1 MEGNLMEIDMSKAEE
16 FANWFSGIDVDVIE
30 TSANVRKFFKQD
42 YPKLM
47 RVAGVGNSF
56 LKSPVIT
63 DEPKAPSFGNNLEE
77 RIVKRVYAQETLERV
92 IEALNAI
99 RDESKQ
105 ILIAVYADDL
115 SAWEICERLG
125 CEETQYRVKK
135 RKAENEFAD
144 AFETCCPWWKDLHK
158 YK

>member
-1 MEGNLMEIDMSKAEE
+1 MKFDMETAED
-16 FANWFSGIDVDVIE
+16 FANWFEGVDVDLVE
-30 TSANVRKFFKQD
+30 TSAKVRKFFKQD

-105 ILIAVYADDL
+105 ILIAVYVDDL

>member
-1 MEGNLMEIDMSKAEE
+1 MKFDMETAED
-16 FANWFSGIDVDVIE
+16 FANWFEGVDVDVIE

>member
-1 MEGNLMEIDMSKAEE
+1 MELDLKKAQEFQLQFDRME
-16 FANWFSGIDVDVIE
+16 VDTIE
-30 TSANVRKFFKQD
+30 TAAKVRKFFKQD

-105 ILIAVYADDL
+105 ILIAVYVDDL
-115 SAWEICERLG
+115 GAWEICERLG

>member
-1 MEGNLMEIDMSKAEE
+1 MKFDMETAED
-16 FANWFSGIDVDVIE
+16 FANWFEGVDVDVIE

-125 CEETQYRVKK
+125 CEKAQYHIKK

-144 AFETCCPWWKDLHK
+144 SFETCCPWWKDLHE

>member
-1 MEGNLMEIDMSKAEE
+1 MMEIDMTKAEE
-16 FANWFSGIDVDVIE
+16 FVNWFEGIDVDTIA

-42 YPKLM
+42 YQRLM

-56 LKSPVIT
+56 IKSPVIT

-77 RIVKRVYAQETLERV
+77 RIVKRVYAKETLERV
-92 IEALNAI
+92 GEALNTL
-99 RDESKQ
+99 RDESKK
-105 ILIAVYADDL
+105 ILVSVYVDDL
-115 SAWEICERLG
+115 NSWEICELLG
-125 CEETQYRVKK
+125 CEKAQYQLKK

-144 AFETCCPWWKDLHK
+144 AFETCCPWWKDLHE

>member
-1 MEGNLMEIDMSKAEE
+1 MEIDMGKAEE
-16 FANWFSGIDVDVIE
+16 FANWFDGVDVDTIE

-42 YPKLM
+42 YPRLM

-92 IEALNAI
+92 IDALNAI

-105 ILIAVYADDL
+105 ILIAVYVDDL
-115 SAWEICERLG
+115 GAWEICERLG

>member
-1 MEGNLMEIDMSKAEE
+1 MSIETAKNFALWFEGV
-16 FANWFSGIDVDVIE
+16 DVDTIS
-30 TSANVRKFFKQD
+30 TAANVRQFFKKD
-42 YPKLM
+42 YPKLLRM
-47 RVAGVGNSF
+47 AGVNSSYV
-56 LKSPVIT
+56 KSPVIT

-105 ILIAVYADDL
+105 ILIGVYADNKNVWDMCDL
-115 SAWEICERLG
+115 VGCERA
-125 CEETQYRVKK
+125 QYQAKK

-144 AFETCCPWWKDLHK
+144 AFETCCSWWRDLHV

>member
-1 MEGNLMEIDMSKAEE
+1 MEIDMSKAEE
-16 FANWFSGIDVDVIE
+16 FAAWFSSIDVDVIE

-92 IEALNAI
+92 IDALNAI

-105 ILIAVYADDL
+105 ILIAVYVDDL
-115 SAWEICERLG
+115 GAWEICERLG

>member
-1 MEGNLMEIDMSKAEE
+1 MELDLKKAQEFQLQFDRME
-16 FANWFSGIDVDVIE
+16 VDTIE
-30 TSANVRKFFKQD
+30 TAAKVRKFFKQD

-47 RVAGVGNSF
+47 RVAGVENSF
-56 LKSPVIT
+56 IKAPVMS
-63 DEPKAPSFGNNLEE
+63 DEPKAPSFGNQLEE
-77 RIVKRVYAQETLERV
+77 RIVKQVYAKETLERV
-92 IEALNAI
+92 GKALNAL

-105 ILIAVYADDL
+105 ILIAVYVDDL

-125 CEETQYRVKK
+125 CEKAQYHIKK

-144 AFETCCPWWKDLHK
+144 SFETCCPWWKDLHK

>member
-1 MEGNLMEIDMSKAEE
+1 MKFDMETAED
-16 FANWFSGIDVDVIE
+16 FANWFEGVDVDLVE
-30 TSANVRKFFKQD
+30 TSAKVRKFFKQD

-105 ILIAVYADDL
+105 ILIAVYVDDL
-115 SAWEICERLG
+115 GAWEICERLG

>member
-1 MEGNLMEIDMSKAEE
+1 MKFDMETAED
-16 FANWFSGIDVDVIE
+16 FANWFEGVDVDLVE
-30 TSANVRKFFKQD
+30 TSAKVRKFFKQD